1 MSNNIYVG
9 NLPWSY
15 RDDGLKELFAEHGEV
30 TDAKV
35 IVDRMSGR
43 SRGFGFVEMANSEE
57 AAAAIEAG
65 VTIIDASTGGIGGCP
80 FAPKAT
86 GNIPTDDLLYM
97 LNRSGVETG
106 VDLNQVVK
114 NSEWL
119 ESQLGRAVPAMVPKA
134 GIFPENAEINIQ

>member
-9 NLPWSY
+9 NLPWSC

-57 AAAAIEAG
+57 ATTAIEALNG
-65 VTIIDASTGGIGGCP
+65 FETEGRELKVNEAKP
-80 FAPKAT
+80 R
-86 GNIPTDDLLYM
+86 DD
-97 LNRSGVETG
+97 
-106 VDLNQVVK
+106 
-114 NSEWL
+114 
-119 ESQLGRAVPAMVPKA
+119 
-134 GIFPENAEINIQ
+134 